1 MHETILNKRY
11 TIKAIPIEDRRPIEL
26 SANMKPHP
34 LSFMELPF
42 DPEYSLYNNRMTPE
56 RLNNVTD
63 DEQYWAIRQKVIFRN
78 TGELPIEMSGP
89 DAEKFANR
97 VFARDVSRV
106 KVGRCCYNFVLYQ
119 HGGMIT
125 DGVMLRLAEDK
136 FWMAQADGELIKWY
150 MAHAHNFNVKV
161 TDPNVWVTQVQGP
174 RSMDVLR
181 DVIDGNFP
189 DPWRYFDIAT
199 VSIAGEEVI
208 ITRTGFS
215 NELGWEFYLRPEND
229 AHKIGNHIWEI
240 GLKYGMIL
248 TGTPVFRARRI
259 EAGLMGTT
267 EFDSTTTPFDAGLG
281 HFVQMDKHDF
291 IGKEALEKADKRSRT
306 FGMRVLGGIA
316 ERGRTISFGDSLV
329 GIVCSSTWSPYQE
342 CGVALV
348 RMDDPEM
355 GPSTE
360 VKVLGTDGK
369 TYSAKLCSLPM
380 YDPEGAIV
388 RERTQLSQKVL
399 SLGLDNVNLS
409 ILNNLK
415 QSFFKLYLNYLKPR
429 SLSLSS
435 IVRRKRI

>member
-78 TGELPIEMSGP
+78 TGELPIEISGP

-106 KVGRCCYNFVLYQ
+106 KVGRCSYNFVLYH

-150 MAHAHNFNVKV
+150 MAHAHNFDVKV
-161 TDPNVWVTQVQGP
+161 TDPNAWVTQVQGP

-181 DVIDGNFP
+181 DAIDGNFP
-189 DPWRYFDIAT
+189 EPWRYFDIAT

-229 AHKIGNHIWEI
+229 AYKIGNHIWEV

-291 IGKEALEKADKRSRT
+291 IGREALEKADKRSRT

-316 ERGRTISFGDSLV
+316 ERGRTISFGDNLV
-329 GIVCSSTWSPYQE
+329 GLVCSSTWSPYQE

-380 YDPEGAIV
+380 YDPEGDIV
-388 RERTQLSQKVL
+388 RGKNTTIPKGPEPWT
-399 SLGLDNVNLS
+399 G
-409 ILNNLK
+409 
-415 QSFFKLYLNYLKPR
+415 
-429 SLSLSS
+429 
-435 IVRRKRI
+435 

>member
-1 MHETILNKRY
+1 MHKTILNKRY

-78 TGELPIEMSGP
+78 TGELPIEISGP

-106 KVGRCCYNFVLYQ
+106 KVGRCSYNFVLYH

-150 MAHAHNFNVKV
+150 MAHAHNFDVKV

-240 GLKYGMIL
+240 GQKYGMIL

-306 FGMRVLGGIA
+306 FGMRVLNGIA
-316 ERGRTISFGDSLV
+316 ERGRTISFGDNLV
-329 GIVCSSTWSPYQE
+329 GLVCSSTWSPYQE

-388 RERTQLSQKVL
+388 RGKNTTIPKVPEPWT
-399 SLGLDNVNLS
+399 G
-409 ILNNLK
+409 
-415 QSFFKLYLNYLKPR
+415 
-429 SLSLSS
+429 
-435 IVRRKRI
+435 